1 MAVIKSRRP
10 LVYAGLAVLFMV
22 IAGSLLA
29 AKFHDPTPSS
39 DARTETMTAT
49 RVVTTNS
56 ISEESPSSSV
66 AKQVASMSLEE
77 KVGQMM
83 MVGLEGKSIDSS
95 LRNMI
100 ANDHIGNVILF
111 GPNIDSDQQVAALDA
126 SLQQL
131 AVADKQPAQL
141 MIATDQEGGKIRRL
155 ADIGPQY
162 SEPVIGSMGIVS
174 GTAYLQQ
181 SVSEAARQLKQLGVN
196 TDLAPVADVLSGDKS
211 IMIDRSFGNDPRLV
225 SELTGTAVK
234 SFNQEKLISCVKH
247 FPGLGSVVT
256 DPEEELP
263 TIASDKSTIDR
274 QDLPPF
280 TEAIKDEAP
289 MVMVTHVS
297 VPALDPSM
305 TPASLSRPI
314 ITDLLRN
321 QLGFKGVIITDDLEM
336 GAISIEPGEAA
347 VSAIAAGADMVMF
360 AHTPQKQQQA
370 YDAIVAAVKSGRISE
385 EIINASVM
393 RILQMK
399 QSFGL
404 DQL

>member
-1 MAVIKSRRP
+1 MAVIKSRR
-10 LVYAGLAVLFMV
+10 LFVYAGLAVLFMV

-29 AKFHDPTPSS
+29 AKFHAPTPYS

-49 RVVTTNS
+49 QVVTTYG
-56 ISEESPSSSV
+56 ISEESPSSSI

-83 MVGLEGKSIDSS
+83 MIGFEGKSINIS
-95 LRNMI
+95 LKNMI

-131 AVADKQPAQL
+131 AVADKLPAQL

-174 GTAYLQQ
+174 GTAYQHQ
-181 SVSEAARQLKQLGVN
+181 SALEAARQLKQLGIN
-196 TDLAPVADVLSGDKS
+196 ADLAPVADVSSGDKS

-225 SELTGTAVK
+225 SELTGTTVR

-263 TIASDKSTIDR
+263 TIASDNSTIDS

-280 TEAIKDEAP
+280 TEAIKDGAP

-321 QLGFKGVIITDDLEM
+321 QLGFQGVIITDDLEM

-370 YDAIVAAVKSGRISE
+370 YDAIVAAVKSGRLSE
-385 EIINASVM
+385 EIINAAVM